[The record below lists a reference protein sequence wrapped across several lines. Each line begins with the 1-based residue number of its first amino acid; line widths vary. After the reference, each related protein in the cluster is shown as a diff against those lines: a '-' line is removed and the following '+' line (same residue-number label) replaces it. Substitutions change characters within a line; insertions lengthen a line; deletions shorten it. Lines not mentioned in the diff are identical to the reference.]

1 MDWCNANVGVGND
14 LVEEAIKEEREGRN
28 GAVLGEKA
36 RNFLE
41 DRQRE
46 QLERKK
52 KNGEEKFYAGVD
64 LSKEG
69 QENQEIKED
78 DEEIVRPPFT
88 LKTPLFVRP
97 KNGKKAEKRVE
108 GDSKP
113 QAFSQDS
120 IDSSNKITKAA
131 NDSVKILNLGSST
144 SEDQE
149 SHSQSQAKAKELLS
163 STEEKEKDIKSKGK
177 SSSLPFGFSTLSSA
191 LSTLTGNFS
200 SYMLSLLDQPA
211 YAMLSTRYMSKVFNP
226 RTPNV
231 PSVKYYSIAARTRKL
246 AIYHPLWLPKTIL
259 DSAAE
264 SRTIGGESD
273 GSAEALGSENQGND
287 GLVNVQSAKWGEFLG
302 VMEGCDHWDLRGSG
316 GPRWKNDRLDPKTG
330 RIREEHEEK
339 EKKKMEIKDRKEVEK
354 MEKQRKKEEEKIK
367 KEKMKDEERDQSW
380 IDINKLLGSWISK
393 GDAEKKWK
401 NETGYKDQEA
411 NKSKLTASAK
421 DKSSTVKESTS
432 KTTSGPT
439 STSTVSEAAN
449 SFLENYATLS
459 SPDEGSQDLSRSSK
473 PSSDAS
479 TPTSETSVT
488 SVVPNPLILTPD
500 SALINEVAAWISDR
514 LPERDQER
522 RDLAEKRAEIQ
533 DRDGYG
539 LRNANG
545 NEGLGWRGA
554 ETFNNQSEIGSKSSL
569 AGNEIGQQWEGS
581 DVAGIPNEPTDGAE
595 NKEAEERL
603 TLGSVPILDEL
614 NPPPGSI
621 SQPSPTTLSSMST
634 SAQEAASPSEST
646 EDLSSR
652 FVKPTDSSSSSK
664 RETKLRRDAEWME
677 ALGEGAQGRE
687 LRREL
692 QWHRA
697 QHVELKSKSKSQIQS
712 SETSSSDSTSSNN
725 KSLGTDPDA
734 PIILDEPDIPPKLSG
749 IRKPSDRYDAYDW
762 DVPNKKRRRELLS
775 AMGMSE
781 NSFSELSTSSFG
793 IGTSTQLDAD
803 SRGISD
809 RMLVGT
815 RDFNGGLI
823 GRSGS
828 HSSFSLKHDGRK
840 ETEKQRRER
849 EIKEEEV
856 ELERFW
862 LAICRHLWLEGF

>member
-287 GLVNVQSAKWGEFLG
+287 GLVNVQSAKWGEF
-302 VMEGCDHWDLRGSG
+302 
-316 GPRWKNDRLDPKTG
+316 
-330 RIREEHEEK
+330 
-339 EKKKMEIKDRKEVEK
+339 
-354 MEKQRKKEEEKIK
+354 
-367 KEKMKDEERDQSW
+367 
-380 IDINKLLGSWISK
+380 
-393 GDAEKKWK
+393 
-401 NETGYKDQEA
+401 
-411 NKSKLTASAK
+411 
-421 DKSSTVKESTS
+421 
-432 KTTSGPT
+432 
-439 STSTVSEAAN
+439 
-449 SFLENYATLS
+449 
-459 SPDEGSQDLSRSSK
+459 
-473 PSSDAS
+473 
-479 TPTSETSVT
+479 
-488 SVVPNPLILTPD
+488 
-500 SALINEVAAWISDR
+500 
-514 LPERDQER
+514 
-522 RDLAEKRAEIQ
+522 
-533 DRDGYG
+533 
-539 LRNANG
+539 
-545 NEGLGWRGA
+545 
-554 ETFNNQSEIGSKSSL
+554 
-569 AGNEIGQQWEGS
+569 
-581 DVAGIPNEPTDGAE
+581 
-595 NKEAEERL
+595 
-603 TLGSVPILDEL
+603 
-614 NPPPGSI
+614 
-621 SQPSPTTLSSMST
+621 
-634 SAQEAASPSEST
+634 
-646 EDLSSR
+646 
-652 FVKPTDSSSSSK
+652 
-664 RETKLRRDAEWME
+664 
-677 ALGEGAQGRE
+677 
-687 LRREL
+687 
-692 QWHRA
+692 
-697 QHVELKSKSKSQIQS
+697 
-712 SETSSSDSTSSNN
+712 
-725 KSLGTDPDA
+725 
-734 PIILDEPDIPPKLSG
+734 
-749 IRKPSDRYDAYDW
+749 
-762 DVPNKKRRRELLS
+762 
-775 AMGMSE
+775 
-781 NSFSELSTSSFG
+781 
-793 IGTSTQLDAD
+793 
-803 SRGISD
+803 
-809 RMLVGT
+809 
-815 RDFNGGLI
+815 
-823 GRSGS
+823 
-828 HSSFSLKHDGRK
+828 
-840 ETEKQRRER
+840 
-849 EIKEEEV
+849 
-856 ELERFW
+856 
-862 LAICRHLWLEGF
+862 